1 MPYNS
6 KMSLKAANINP
17 HYHHSNEQLNEE
29 LMIIEAAKLNPQRFA
44 PLYDKYYKQIFNYLY
59 QRMDDKD
66 TAFDLTG
73 QVFLKALT
81 NLSNYQFKGVPF
93 ASWLYRIAHNEMMQL
108 FRSSKDKRAI
118 NADISDLRY
127 ICEENEEPFFEEYI
141 PAIKKL
147 IQELKEEELQMVEL
161 RFFEKRAFK
170 DIAEIMDITEVNAK
184 VRMYRIIE
192 KLKKQLSKLKT

>member
-1 MPYNS
+1 M
-6 KMSLKAANINP
+6 L
-17 HYHHSNEQLNEE
+17 EE
-29 LMIIEAAKLNPQRFA
+29 MTIIEAAKLNPQQFA

-59 QRMDDKD
+59 QRMDDKE
-66 TAFDLTG
+66 TAFDLTS
-73 QVFLKALT
+73 QVFLKALS
-81 NLSNYQFKGVPF
+81 NLSTYQFKGVPF
-93 ASWLYRIAHNEMMQL
+93 ASWLYRIAYNELMQL
-108 FRSSKDKRAI
+108 FRMNKDKRAI
-118 NADISDLRY
+118 NADVSDLRY

-170 DIAEIMDITEVNAK
+170 EIAEIMNITEVNAK